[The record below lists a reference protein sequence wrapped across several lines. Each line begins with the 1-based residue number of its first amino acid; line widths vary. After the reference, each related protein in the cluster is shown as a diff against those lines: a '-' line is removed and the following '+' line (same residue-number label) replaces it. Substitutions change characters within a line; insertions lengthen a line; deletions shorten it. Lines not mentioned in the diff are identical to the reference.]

1 MIWENDTYR
10 APITFLVG
18 RNIREYDISKGNIN
32 ILLYFNIIN
41 QETYNF
47 LYNLPKMERQVR
59 VGIMQKDPKIAS
71 VISNGF
77 KEMRTLFC
85 IQNNITENEIL
96 AIKKDALYIIDK
108 VPQYTK
114 FKNIEFLCKNLYTSF
129 YYIGGLELYY
139 NSKYEILDV
148 KGISD
153 NILRY
158 HDNYMKDFLMY
169 MFSLIEKRDYVS
181 AISDLNN
188 FRNDYLNL
196 KLPPGYYREFDNR
209 SLYCTKYK
217 YDGLNSYIPGI
228 AYDHQLKDLDISFNN
243 NILMELHRI
252 LVMLI
257 DKR

>member
-47 LYNLPKMERQVR
+47 LYNLPKMERQIR
-59 VGIMQKDPKIAS
+59 VGIMQKDDRIADI
-71 VISNGF
+71 ISNGF

-85 IQNNITENEIL
+85 TQNNIEENEIL

-108 VPQYTK
+108 VPRYAK
-114 FKNIEFLCKNLYTSF
+114 FRNVEFLCKNLYTSF

-158 HDNYMKDFLMY
+158 HDNYIKDFLMY

>member
-85 IQNNITENEIL
+85 IQNNIAENEIL

>member
-47 LYNLPKMERQVR
+47 LYNLPKMERQIR
-59 VGIMQKDPKIAS
+59 VGIMQKDDRIADA
-71 VISNGF
+71 ISNGF

-85 IQNNITENEIL
+85 TQNNIEENEIL

-108 VPQYTK
+108 VPQYIK
-114 FKNIEFLCKNLYTSF
+114 FRNVEFLCKNLYTSF

-153 NILRY
+153 NTLHY

-169 MFSLIEKRDYVS
+169 MFSLIEKRDYAS
-181 AISDLNN
+181 AISDLNG

-209 SLYCTKYK
+209 SLYCVKYK

-228 AYDHQLKDLDISFNN
+228 TYDHQLKDLDISFNN

>member
-1 MIWENDTYR
+1 MMIWDQDSYR

-18 RNIREYDISKGNIN
+18 RNIREYDISKANIN
-32 ILLYFNIIN
+32 ILLYFGIID
-41 QETYNF
+41 QKTYDY
-47 LYNLPKMERQVR
+47 LYNLPRMERQVK
-59 VGIMQKDPKIAS
+59 VGIMQKNYEVSSAL
-71 VISNGF
+71 SNGF
-77 KEMRTLFC
+77 REMRTLFC
-85 IQNNITENEIL
+85 TKNNIEENEIL

-114 FKNIEFLCKNLYTSF
+114 FRNVEFLCKNLYTSF

-158 HDNYMKDFLMY
+158 HEHYMKDFLMY
-169 MFSLIEKRDYVS
+169 MFSLIEKRDYES

-196 KLPPGYYREFDNR
+196 KLSPGYYREFDNR

-217 YDGLNSYIPGI
+217 YNGLNSFIPGI
-228 AYDHQLKDLDISFNN
+228 ATEDQLKDIDISFNN
-243 NILMELHRI
+243 NILMQLHQI
-252 LVMLI
+252 LVRLI
-257 DKR
+257 DR

>member
-18 RNIREYDISKGNIN
+18 RNIREYDITKANIN
-32 ILLYFNIIN
+32 ILLYFGIIN

-59 VGIMQKDPKIAS
+59 VGLMQQDFKIAS
-71 VISNGF
+71 ALSNGF

-85 IQNNITENEIL
+85 TQNNISENEIL

-114 FKNIEFLCKNLYTSF
+114 FRNVEFLCKNLYTSF

-158 HDNYMKDFLMY
+158 HENYMKDFLMY
-169 MFSLIEKRDYVS
+169 MFSLIEKRDYES

-196 KLPPGYYREFDNR
+196 KLSPGYYREFDNR
-209 SLYCTKYK
+209 SLYCIKYK

-243 NILMELHRI
+243 NILMQLHQI
-252 LVMLI
+252 LVRLI
-257 DKR
+257 SK

>member
-1 MIWENDTYR
+1 MIWESDTYR

-85 IQNNITENEIL
+85 TQNNIAENEIL

-228 AYDHQLKDLDISFNN
+228 TDHQLKDLDISFNN

>member
-85 IQNNITENEIL
+85 TQNNIAENEIL

>member
-1 MIWENDTYR
+1 M
-10 APITFLVG
+10 
-18 RNIREYDISKGNIN
+18 
-32 ILLYFNIIN
+32 
-41 QETYNF
+41 
-47 LYNLPKMERQVR
+47 
-59 VGIMQKDPKIAS
+59 
-71 VISNGF
+71 
-77 KEMRTLFC
+77 
-85 IQNNITENEIL
+85 
-96 AIKKDALYIIDK
+96 
-108 VPQYTK
+108 
-114 FKNIEFLCKNLYTSF
+114 
-129 YYIGGLELYY
+129 
-139 NSKYEILDV
+139 DV